1 MLYLMFFQRIR
12 DGNPMKIIF
21 YLLPCVMN
29 IIMGLFFFITM
40 RRLAISGAD
49 SFAISGTMAVWAFIY
64 AVVSALL
71 GVVQH
76 RGNATKF
83 ILAGEGILIFSM
95 LGFLVFP
102 SMRMQYVWLFGSG
115 IGTAMF
121 FAPFQVIVKM
131 LDSHENARGTL
142 AKTAAVYT
150 FSWSFGFASGP
161 FIAAMIWGLLSPEDG
176 WKTCYKINILLVLAV
191 TCFVWFLHCFIRGKN
206 REDMPAGQT
215 PEPETAPVKQE
226 ETEKLPDLAVLGW
239 IVAGTG
245 FITIAMLRTQIPYRC
260 NLLGMSTAQQ
270 GIILAAVSYMQA
282 FLALGLWKS
291 RRWMYHPF
299 PVAFAGLCGVSALL
313 LFVFADSYP
322 VYVFAGLLYGCYS
335 GVFCFFFV
343 YHALANPE
351 KSHRYVAVNEVIVGS
366 TSVFAP
372 LASGALA
379 DAAGNSAVPFFTGAV
394 LIVMAIVYQVA
405 ATWRWRRL

>member
-1 MLYLMFFQRIR
+1 
-12 DGNPMKIIF
+12 MKIIF

-64 AVVSALL
+64 AIVSALL
-71 GVVQH
+71 GVVQNKK
-76 RGNATKF
+76 NATRF
-83 ILAGEGILIFSM
+83 ILAGEGILILSM
-95 LGFLVFP
+95 AGFLIFP
-102 SMRMQYVWLFGSG
+102 GMDMQYVWLFGSG

-131 LDSHENARGTL
+131 LDGNETAQGTL
-142 AKTAAVYT
+142 PKTAAIYT

-161 FIAAMIWGLLSPEDG
+161 FIAAMIWGLLSPETG
-176 WKTCYKINILLVLAV
+176 WRTCYKINILLVLAV
-191 TCFVWFLHCFIRGKN
+191 TCVVWFLHCFIRRKN
-206 REDMPAGQT
+206 KAGELAAGQDRK
-215 PEPETAPVKQE
+215 TAASESELARE
-226 ETEKLPDLAVLGW
+226 EKKKLPDLAVLGW

-260 NLLGMSTAQQ
+260 GLLEMSTAQQ
-270 GIILAAVSYMQA
+270 GIILAAVSYVQA
-282 FLALGLWKS
+282 FLALSLWKS

-299 PVAFAGLCGVSALL
+299 PIALAALCGIAALL
-313 LFVFADSYP
+313 LFAFTESYP

-335 GVFCFFFV
+335 GAFCFFFA

-366 TSVFAP
+366 TSVFSP
-372 LASGALA
+372 LAAGLIA
-379 DAAGNSAVPFFTGAV
+379 DAAENSAVPFYIGAA
-394 LIVMAIVYQVA
+394 LIAVAMICQVSA
-405 ATWRWRRL
+405 MWRWRRL

>member
-1 MLYLMFFQRIR
+1 
-12 DGNPMKIIF
+12 MKIIF

-64 AVVSALL
+64 AIVSALL
-71 GVVQH
+71 GVVQNKK
-76 RGNATKF
+76 NATRF
-83 ILAGEGILIFSM
+83 ILAGEGILILSM
-95 LGFLVFP
+95 AGFLIFP
-102 SMRMQYVWLFGSG
+102 GMDMQYVWLFGSG

-131 LDSHENARGTL
+131 LDGNETEQGTL
-142 AKTAAVYT
+142 PKTAAIYT

-161 FIAAMIWGLLSPEDG
+161 FIAAMIWGLLSPETG
-176 WKTCYKINILLVLAV
+176 WRTCYKINILLVLAV
-191 TCFVWFLHCFIRGKN
+191 TCVVWFLHCFIRRKN
-206 REDMPAGQT
+206 KAGELAAGQDRK
-215 PEPETAPVKQE
+215 TAASESELARE
-226 ETEKLPDLAVLGW
+226 EKKKLPDLAVLGW

-260 NLLGMSTAQQ
+260 GLLEMSTAQQ
-270 GIILAAVSYMQA
+270 GIILAAVSYVQA
-282 FLALGLWKS
+282 FLALSLWKS

-299 PVAFAGLCGVSALL
+299 PIALAALCGIAALL
-313 LFVFADSYP
+313 LFAFTESYP

-335 GVFCFFFV
+335 GAFCFFFA

-366 TSVFAP
+366 TSVFSP
-372 LASGALA
+372 LAAGLIA
-379 DAAGNSAVPFFTGAV
+379 DAAENSAVPFYIGAA
-394 LIVMAIVYQVA
+394 LIAIAMICQVSA
-405 ATWRWRRL
+405 MWRWRRL

>member
-1 MLYLMFFQRIR
+1 
-12 DGNPMKIIF
+12 MKIIF

-49 SFAISGTMAVWAFIY
+49 SCAISGTMAVWAFIY
-64 AVVSALL
+64 AIVSALL
-71 GVVQH
+71 GVVQNKK
-76 RGNATKF
+76 NATRF
-83 ILAGEGILIFSM
+83 ILAGEGILILSM
-95 LGFLVFP
+95 AGFLIFP
-102 SMRMQYVWLFGSG
+102 GMDMQYVWLFGSG

-131 LDSHENARGTL
+131 LDGNETAQGTL
-142 AKTAAVYT
+142 PKTAAIYT

-161 FIAAMIWGLLSPEDG
+161 FIAAMIWGLLSPETG
-176 WKTCYKINILLVLAV
+176 WRTCYKINILLVLAV
-191 TCFVWFLHCFIRGKN
+191 TCVVWFLHCFIRRKN
-206 REDMPAGQT
+206 KAGELAAGQDRK
-215 PEPETAPVKQE
+215 TAASESELARE
-226 ETEKLPDLAVLGW
+226 EKKKLPDLAVLGW

-260 NLLGMSTAQQ
+260 GLLEMSTAQQ
-270 GIILAAVSYMQA
+270 GIILAAVSYVQA
-282 FLALGLWKS
+282 FLALSLWKS

-299 PVAFAGLCGVSALL
+299 PIALAALCGIAALL
-313 LFVFADSYP
+313 LFAFTESYP

-335 GVFCFFFV
+335 GAFCFFFA

-366 TSVFAP
+366 TSVFSP
-372 LASGALA
+372 LAAGLIA
-379 DAAGNSAVPFFTGAV
+379 DAAENSAVPFYIGAA
-394 LIVMAIVYQVA
+394 LIAVAMICQVSA
-405 ATWRWRRL
+405 MWRWRRL

>member
-1 MLYLMFFQRIR
+1 
-12 DGNPMKIIF
+12 MKIIF

-64 AVVSALL
+64 AIVSALL
-71 GVVQH
+71 GAVQNKK
-76 RGNATKF
+76 NATKF
-83 ILAGEGILIFSM
+83 ILAGEGILILSM
-95 LGFLVFP
+95 AGFLIFP
-102 SMRMQYVWLFGSG
+102 SMDMQYVWLFGSG

-131 LDSHENARGTL
+131 LDSNETAQETL
-142 AKTAAVYT
+142 PKTAAVYT

-161 FIAAMIWGLLSPEDG
+161 FIAAMIWGLLSPETG
-176 WKTCYKINILLVLAV
+176 WRTCYKINILLVLAV
-191 TCFVWFLHCFIRGKN
+191 TCVVWFLHCFIRRKN
-206 REDMPAGQT
+206 TAGESAGQARET
-215 PEPETAPVKQE
+215 AAPKSEPEQE
-226 ETEKLPDLAVLGW
+226 KEEKLPDLAVLGW

-260 NLLGMSTAQQ
+260 GLLEMSTAQQ
-270 GIILAAVSYMQA
+270 GIILAAVSYVQA
-282 FLALGLWKS
+282 FLALSLWKS

-299 PVAFAGLCGVSALL
+299 PIALAALCGITALL
-313 LFVFADSYP
+313 LFAFTESYP
-322 VYVFAGLLYGCYS
+322 VYVCAGLLYGCYS
-335 GVFCFFFV
+335 GAFCFFFA
-343 YHALANPE
+343 YHSLANPE

-372 LASGALA
+372 LAAGLLA
-379 DAAGNSAVPFFTGAV
+379 DAAKNSAVPFYIGAA
-394 LIVMAIVYQVA
+394 LIVMAMIYQIS

>member
-1 MLYLMFFQRIR
+1 
-12 DGNPMKIIF
+12 MKIIF

-64 AVVSALL
+64 AIVSALL
-71 GVVQH
+71 GVVQNKK
-76 RGNATKF
+76 NATRF
-83 ILAGEGILIFSM
+83 ILAGEGILILSM
-95 LGFLVFP
+95 AGFLIFP
-102 SMRMQYVWLFGSG
+102 GMDMQYVWLFGSG

-131 LDSHENARGTL
+131 LDGNETAQGTL
-142 AKTAAVYT
+142 PKTAAIYT

-161 FIAAMIWGLLSPEDG
+161 FIAAMIWGLLSPETG
-176 WKTCYKINILLVLAV
+176 WRTCYKINILLVLAV
-191 TCFVWFLHCFIRGKN
+191 TCVVWFLHCFIRRKN
-206 REDMPAGQT
+206 KAGELAAGQDRK
-215 PEPETAPVKQE
+215 TAASESELARE
-226 ETEKLPDLAVLGW
+226 EKKKLPDLAVLGW

-260 NLLGMSTAQQ
+260 GLLEMSTAQQ
-270 GIILAAVSYMQA
+270 GIILAAVSYVQA
-282 FLALGLWKS
+282 FLALSLWKS

-299 PVAFAGLCGVSALL
+299 PIALAALCGIAALL
-313 LFVFADSYP
+313 LFAFTESYP

-335 GVFCFFFV
+335 GAFCFFFA

-366 TSVFAP
+366 TSVFSP
-372 LASGALA
+372 LAAGLIA
-379 DAAGNSAVPFFTGAV
+379 DAAKNSAVPFYIGAA
-394 LIVMAIVYQVA
+394 LIAVAMICQVSA
-405 ATWRWRRL
+405 MWRWRRL